1 MMYCFVV
8 YAGLYNTRNIASTCV
23 PLNIPPFLIGKSQ
36 YTADEVKLCRRIA
49 RSRIH
54 VERTNERIKN
64 FAILKHI
71 PHQYRF
77 LSIKIFQL
85 CCALVNFQDP
95 LTKEIAHMYDAASKG
110 C

>member
-1 MMYCFVV
+1 MQGFTIHGILPQGVH
-8 YAGLYNTRNIASTCV
+8 
-23 PLNIPPFLIGKSQ
+23 LNIPPFLIGKSQ

-54 VERTNERIKN
+54 VERANERIKN

-77 LSIKIFQL
+77 LSTKIFQV
-85 CCALVNFQDP
+85 CCALVNFQDT
-95 LTKEIAHMYDAASKG
+95 LIKEIAHKYDAASEG